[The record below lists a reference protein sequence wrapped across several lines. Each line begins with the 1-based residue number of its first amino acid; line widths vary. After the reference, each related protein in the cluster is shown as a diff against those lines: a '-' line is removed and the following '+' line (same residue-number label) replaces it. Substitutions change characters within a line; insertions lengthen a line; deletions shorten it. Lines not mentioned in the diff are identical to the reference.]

1 LNTIHLEILSY
12 HRLILVL
19 LLVVLLFTFSAKPMV
34 GMFRYFFTRQSSL
47 SSFLLALYLVA
58 VLYCVGIIPIHTSYP
73 AFGYL
78 LAGIFIVFFPH
89 FFAHQGIKNPHKFV
103 EGATSFKL
111 LGPKGQMLPINAPE
125 LGLFLVGTPGCGKTK
140 YIIEPA
146 LFKMI
151 GKGYS
156 GILYDYDFS
165 DAHGKNYSL
174 SQLAYNCCLNTTGGN
189 TKFVSINFQNLSAS
203 SRINPISPR
212 YIDDRKKLSNCLK
225 TFLLNLNPHL
235 SQKEDFWHKNTYAL
249 LKSLVV
255 FLANRHPQY
264 CSLPHVIM
272 FGLQPAK
279 LLMTMLCADEE
290 AKLYASPVL
299 DALENSKEQ
308 FAGVMANFK
317 VSLERL
323 LDPAIFWVLS
333 GDDVPHIINDPQ
345 NPYVVCLGNTPTE
358 KEVLSPVLAMAI
370 SVLVSNMY
378 SHDRNKSFLMLDELP
393 TLFLPNLNEVP
404 ATARKYNIATI
415 VALQTIAQLEKT
427 YGVLGAREL
436 QETFGNHLIGRSP
449 FRLSKE
455 LSDMFGK
462 QESKEVSKT
471 ISATHHASK
480 TTHKKEK
487 AIVSPQ
493 VIMSLK
499 VGEFVGQVAE
509 TGRGFFKMQL
519 QPIGSYDQQLQYKHF
534 KPLPEVYAQ
543 VDVAESFA
551 RIQKE
556 TTHLV
561 GQYD

>member
-1 LNTIHLEILSY
+1 MEIAY
-12 HRLILVL
+12 ADQIILPL
-19 LLVVLLFTFSAKPMV
+19 LLAVMLLTFSVKPMV
-34 GMFRYFFTRQSSL
+34 GMLRYFATRQSL
-47 SSFLLALYLVA
+47 LSFLLLVLYLIV
-58 VLYCVGIIPIHTSYP
+58 VLYFIGIIPILTPYQP
-73 AFGYL
+73 LGL
-78 LAGIFIVFFPH
+78 IIAGIFIVFFPH
-89 FFAHQGIKNPHKFV
+89 LFASKGIKNPNKFV

-111 LGPKGQMLPINAPE
+111 LGTRGEDLPINAPE
-125 LGLFLVGTPGCGKTK
+125 LGIFLVGAPGCGKTK

-151 GKGYS
+151 SKGYS
-156 GILYDYDFS
+156 GVLYDYDFS
-165 DAHGKNYSL
+165 DAKGKNYSL
-174 SQLAYNCCLNTTGGN
+174 TQLAYNCCLNATGAK
-189 TKFVSINFQNLSAS
+189 TKFVSINFQHLATS
-203 SRINPISPR
+203 SRINPIAPK
-212 YIDDRKKLSNCLK
+212 YIKDRKKLSSCLK

-235 SQKEDFWHKNTYAL
+235 AQKEDFWHKNTYAL

-255 FLANRHPQY
+255 FLSNKHPQH

-272 FGLQPAK
+272 LGLQPAK
-279 LLMTMLCADEE
+279 SLMTMLRADEE

-299 DALENSKEQ
+299 DALENASEQ

-317 VSLERL
+317 ISLERL

-345 NPYVVCLGNTPTE
+345 NPTVVCLGNTPTE

-378 SHDRNKSFLMLDELP
+378 SHDRNKSFLILDELP

-415 VALQTIAQLEKT
+415 VALQTLAQLEKT

-449 FRLSKE
+449 FRLSKD

-462 QESKEVSKT
+462 QESKEVSRT
-471 ISATHHASK
+471 ISATHNASK
-480 TTHKKEK
+480 TTHNREK
-487 AIVSPQ
+487 TIVSPQ
-493 VIMSLK
+493 AIMSLK
-499 VGEFVGQVAE
+499 VGEFAGQVAE
-509 TGRGFFKMQL
+509 SGRGFFKMQL
-519 QPIGSYDQQLQYKHF
+519 QPIKAYAQQLNYKEF
-534 KPLPEVYAQ
+534 KPLPELYEE
-543 VDVAESFA
+543 VDVAACFA

-556 TTHLV
+556 TADLAS
-561 GQYD
+561 QYS

>member
-1 LNTIHLEILSY
+1 MEIAY
-12 HRLILVL
+12 AYQIILPIL
-19 LLVVLLFTFSAKPMV
+19 LTGMLLTFSVKPMV
-34 GMFRYFFTRQSSL
+34 GMLRYFATRQSFL
-47 SSFLLALYLVA
+47 SFLLLVLYLIV
-58 VLYCVGIIPIHTSYP
+58 VLYFMGIIPIPTPYQP
-73 AFGYL
+73 LGPI

-89 FFAHQGIKNPHKFV
+89 LFASQGIKNPHKFV
-103 EGATSFKL
+103 ESATSFKL
-111 LGPKGQMLPINAPE
+111 LGIRGEDLPINAPE
-125 LGLFLVGTPGCGKTK
+125 LGIFLVGAPGCGKTK

-151 GKGYS
+151 SKGYS

-165 DAHGKNYSL
+165 DAKGKNYSL
-174 SQLAYNCCLNTTGGN
+174 TQLAYNCCVNATGVK
-189 TKFVSINFQNLSAS
+189 TKFVSINFQNLATS
-203 SRINPISPR
+203 SRINPIAPQ
-212 YIDDRKKLSNCLK
+212 YIQDRKKLSSCLK

-235 SQKEDFWHKNTYAL
+235 AQKEDFWHKNTYAL

-255 FLANRHPQY
+255 FLSNKHPQH

-272 FGLQPAK
+272 LGLQPAK
-279 LLMTMLCADEE
+279 SLMTMLRADEE
-290 AKLYASPVL
+290 AKRYASPVL
-299 DALENSKEQ
+299 DALENANEQ

-317 VSLERL
+317 ISLERL

-333 GDDVPHIINDPQ
+333 GDDVPHIVNDPK
-345 NPYVVCLGNTPTE
+345 NPTVVCLGNTPTE

-415 VALQTIAQLEKT
+415 VALQTLAQLEKT

-449 FRLSKE
+449 FRLSKD

-462 QESKEVSKT
+462 QESKEVSRT
-471 ISATHHASK
+471 ISATHNASK
-480 TTHKKEK
+480 TTHNREK
-487 AIVSPQ
+487 TIVSPQ
-493 VIMSLK
+493 AIMSLK
-499 VGEFVGQVAE
+499 VGEFAGQVAE
-509 TGRGFFKMQL
+509 SGRGFFKMQL
-519 QPIGSYDQQLQYKHF
+519 QPIKAYAQHYKEF
-534 KPLPEVYAQ
+534 KPLPELYEE
-543 VDVAESFA
+543 VDVAACFA

-556 TTHLV
+556 TADLAS
-561 GQYD
+561 QYS